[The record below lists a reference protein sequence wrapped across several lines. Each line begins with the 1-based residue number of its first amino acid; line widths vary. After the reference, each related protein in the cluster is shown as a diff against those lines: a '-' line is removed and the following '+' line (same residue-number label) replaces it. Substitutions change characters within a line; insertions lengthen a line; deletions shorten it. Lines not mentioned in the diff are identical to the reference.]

1 MHVAEASDNQR
12 DAWDAFVQQS
22 PAGSFLQSWSWGE
35 FQRAAGFPIT
45 RLVVCD
51 SQPETPKRPVALGAL
66 RAHNAEL
73 VAACLL
79 VQRPLPLKHI
89 FWYAPWG
96 PVLPSESTLPAADGP
111 GTILKL
117 FTGTLRERMAKR
129 AVFVRVEPRLSDSM
143 RATALLS
150 ASGYM
155 LTGKGIQPKDSLILD
170 LAQSEDDLLRGMHP
184 KARYNIRVAR
194 RHGVEVISR
203 TDAEGLRMFLVLA
216 REVERRGEFHYHPES
231 YYAAMLRTLAPSGML
246 EILVA
251 LYRGAPLAAHL
262 LVRFGNT
269 VTYAH
274 GASSALRRQVMA
286 PHLLQWEGIL
296 RAKAAGATRYDFFG
310 IAPPGAPTTH
320 PWYGITRFKTGFGG
334 AEEHFIGAA
343 DLIGDAA
350 LYRAYEVGRS
360 LRALLR

>member
-22 PAGSFLQSWSWGE
+22 PTGSFLQSWSWGE
-35 FQRAAGFPIT
+35 FQRAAGFPVM
-45 RLVVCD
+45 RLLVRD
-51 SQPETPKRPVALGAL
+51 AQPET
-66 RAHNAEL
+66 HNAEL

-79 VQRPLPLKHI
+79 AQRPLPFKNT

-96 PVLPSESTLPAADGP
+96 PVLRAADVTISTADDQ
-111 GTILKL
+111 GTL
-117 FTGTLRERMAKR
+117 FRLLAETLRERMAKR
-129 AVFVRVEPRLSDSM
+129 AVFVRVEPRLSDST

-150 ASGYM
+150 ASGYV
-155 LTGKGIQPKDSLILD
+155 LTGKGIQPKDSLVLD
-170 LAQSEDDLLRGMHP
+170 LAQSEDTLLRGMHP
-184 KARYNIRVAR
+184 KARYNIRIAR

-203 TDAEGLRMFLVLA
+203 TDAEGLRVFLILA

-251 LYRGAPLAAHL
+251 LYRGVPLAAHL

-310 IAPPGAPTTH
+310 IAPQKPDAGYRKPDSH
-320 PWYGITRFKTGFGG
+320 PWYGITRFKKGFGG
-334 AEEHFIGAA
+334 TEEHFVGAA

-350 LYRAYEVGRS
+350 LYRAVEIGRS
-360 LRALLR
+360 LRAFLR